1 MSPPGRPKGEYR
13 SAQHEGTPMS
23 ASKAGSRKTKRA
35 AIDWAEVRA
44 RLDDAQAAG
53 EQAWTPG
60 ADETGRILRERALA
74 LAAEPGRTQTL
85 DQSIEV
91 VEFLLA
97 HESYAVESAYVREVY
112 PLENLTP
119 LPCTPAFV
127 LGIVNLRG
135 EIVSVIDVRKFFD
148 LPQIGLP
155 DLNKVIVL
163 ESGNMVFGIL
173 ADAILGVRRIPLAEI
188 QSSLPTLTGIREKY
202 LKGITPERTV
212 VLDAGKLLADEDIV
226 VQEQIGG

>member
-1 MSPPGRPKGEYR
+1 MTTKNIQLRKPKW
-13 SAQHEGTPMS
+13 
-23 ASKAGSRKTKRA
+23 A
-35 AIDWAEVRA
+35 AVDWAEVRA
-44 RLDDAQAAG
+44 RLDVTQAAG
-53 EQAWTPG
+53 ERAWTPD
-60 ADETGRILRERALA
+60 ADETGRILRDRALA

-85 DQSIEV
+85 AESIEV

-97 HESYAVESAYVREVY
+97 HERYAIESSYVREVY

-148 LPQIGLP
+148 LPQTGLP

-163 ESGNMVFGIL
+163 ESGGMVFGIL
-173 ADAILGVRRIPLAEI
+173 ADVILGVRRIALAEI
-188 QSSLPTLTGIREKY
+188 QSSLPTLTGIRGKY

-226 VQEQIGG
+226 VQEQVDGQ

>member
-1 MSPPGRPKGEYR
+1 MSTKNAR
-13 SAQHEGTPMS
+13 
-23 ASKAGSRKTKRA
+23 SRKTGRA

-44 RLDDAQAAG
+44 RLDAAQTAG
-53 EQAWTPG
+53 ERTWTPG
-60 ADETGRILRERALA
+60 ADETGRILHERALA
-74 LAAEPGRTQTL
+74 LAAEPAGAQTL

-97 HESYAVESAYVREVY
+97 HERYAVDSAFVREVY

-119 LPCTPAFV
+119 LPGTPAFV

-148 LPQIGLP
+148 LAQTGLP

-173 ADAILGVRRIPLAEI
+173 ADVILGVRRIALVGI
-188 QSSLPTLTGIREKY
+188 QPSLPTLTGIREKY
-202 LKGITPERTV
+202 LKGITAERTV
-212 VLDAGKLLADEDIV
+212 ILDAAKLLADEDIV
-226 VQEQIGG
+226 VQEQVGA